1 MKKRGIAFLL
11 GLNMFLLTACGDG
24 KIQEPLYQ
32 ADTKANESINLP
44 VAEEKDNTL
53 EVGINQFAYQFYD
66 AMGSTENI
74 FFSPYSICGAISLLD
89 VGAGSETK
97 DQIEKM
103 LGISNLEEWNKQM
116 KLYLEKSW
124 GEETKLLTTN
134 SLWIAPYLK
143 RSENIEI
150 DFLQPAAFYYKSE
163 AFEADFANDGAAV
176 VKSMNLWV
184 DKNTNGMLPEYK
196 KEVDPDTIMTILNAV
211 YFEGKWLLPFLEADT
226 REDGTFTNSSGEN
239 RSEIPMMNQYEQE
252 FQYLETE
259 GWKGIEL
266 PYKDSSVVMD
276 ILMPIEDSDYLA
288 VQAYQELT
296 VEEQEKLW
304 SSFDDATKETIQIL
318 SMPRFTMD
326 LTVEGM
332 DDILK
337 SMGMTLAYAETAD
350 FDKIGRDTFVSSVA
364 HRAKI
369 EVDEQGTKA
378 AAVTEITMQETAL
391 DIDTKVV
398 DFIMD
403 RPFLYIIKDTDTGL
417 ILFMGQV
424 IDF

>member
-252 FQYLETE
+252 YKYLETE

-337 SMGMTLAYAETAD
+337 SMGMTFAYAETAD

-391 DIDTKVV
+391 AIDTKVV